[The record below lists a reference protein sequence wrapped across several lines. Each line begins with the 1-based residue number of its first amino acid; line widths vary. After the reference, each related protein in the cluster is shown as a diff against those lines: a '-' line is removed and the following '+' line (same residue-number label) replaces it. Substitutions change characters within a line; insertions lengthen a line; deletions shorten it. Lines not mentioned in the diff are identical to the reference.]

1 MCFKKLF
8 SKPDPVII
16 PDPIVVIIPDPSKPI
31 RHALLFGDNYPDT
44 SYSLSGCVHDIDD
57 VETKLNKEFPG
68 FIISKFKN
76 AEVTCNRFYTE
87 IKNALLAGKAGDFLI
102 IWYSGHGTQ
111 LPSDHEPDSY
121 DEALYL
127 NDGPFTDDKL
137 MELQQLTPIGMIVCA
152 NFDSCFSGGMDKA
165 FLIGNPNTVKSKFHQ
180 LPGVPLMEKRVV
192 QIAKEE
198 SRWVINAFCQE
209 SQTSADAWF
218 SNRANGAGTYFYLKC
233 FQPGTTFNQAMIN
246 LHKYLPGNGFEQD
259 PEIIGNESL
268 FNNMF

>member
-1 MCFKKLF
+1 MCIKKLF

-16 PDPIVVIIPDPSKPI
+16 PDPIPTPIPDPPMSVRK
-31 RHALLFGDNYPDT
+31 ALLFGDNYPDT
-44 SYSLSGCVHDIDD
+44 SYALSGCIHDIDD

-111 LPSDHEPDSY
+111 LPSNHEPDGY

-127 NDGPFTDDKL
+127 NDGPFTDDQM

-152 NFDSCFSGGMDKA
+152 NFDSCFSGGMDRD
-165 FLIGNPNTVKSKFHQ
+165 FIIGNPNTVKSKFHQ
-180 LPGVPLMEKRVV
+180 MPGVPIMITK
-192 QIAKEE
+192 AKVLAK
-198 SRWVINAFCQE
+198 STSQWVINAGCRE
-209 SQTSADAWF
+209 GQTSADAWF
-218 SNRANGAGTYFYLKC
+218 NNRANGAYTYFYLKS
-233 FQPGTTFNQAMIN
+233 FTVGISLSQAMGN
-246 LHKYLPGNGFEQD
+246 LHTYIPSKVYEQD
-259 PEIIGNESL
+259 PEILGNESL
-268 FNNMF
+268 FDYKY